1 MSGWGPSV
9 HDSQPYQGPAEREG
23 GEREGE
29 GGEREGEG
37 GERWRKRGETE
48 EVKSRMWRDDSSR
61 TVQQCT

>member
-29 GGEREGEG
+29 GGESLIPKPHLSQ
-37 GERWRKRGETE
+37 RKQSDE
-48 EVKSRMWRDDSSR
+48 SSR
-61 TVQQCT
+61 PLIAYIILLR